1 MGQRNKVI
9 GGYFELELPK
19 REEYHKN
26 VLALNTGRNCLE
38 YILRLRGYK
47 KVFLPYYTCEVIL
60 EPFSK
65 LNVDYEFYHINK
77 NFTLKDDI
85 QLNDNEAL
93 LYTNYYGLQEEYAKK
108 LSKKYST
115 RLIIDNTQAFYNL
128 PMKDVDSFNTCR
140 KFFGVSDGAYCFTNK
155 TLNENVEQDV
165 SFDRMSFLLK
175 RIDLSAEQGYED
187 FRKQSEALV
196 NMDIRLM
203 SKLTHRIMASI
214 DYDKV
219 KRIRRENFL
228 YLHSVLSSTNEL
240 NLCLKDDEVPMV
252 YPYLINTDG
261 LREKLIRNKIFVAR
275 YWPNVLDWTT
285 PKDDEYYLTQHLLPL
300 PIDQRYN
307 KEEMKMIIEIIKGK
321 KGYCTDA

>member
-1 MGQRNKVI
+1 MEQKQKAI

-19 REEYHKN
+19 GEEYHKN
-26 VLALNTGRNCLE
+26 TLALNTGRNCLE

-60 EPFSK
+60 EPFKK
-65 LNVDYEFYHINK
+65 LNIDYEFYHINK
-77 NFTLKDDI
+77 DFTLKDDI
-85 QLNDNEAL
+85 QLQNNEAL
-93 LYTNYYGLQEEYAKK
+93 LYTNYYGLQEEYTKK
-108 LSKKYST
+108 LAKKYST
-115 RLIIDNTQAFYNL
+115 RLIIDNTQAFYCL
-128 PMKDVDSFNTCR
+128 PIKDVDSFNTCR

-155 TLNENVEQDV
+155 TLNEKFEQDV
-165 SFDRMSFLLK
+165 SFDRMNFLLK
-175 RIDLSAEQGYED
+175 RIDLGAEKGYED

-203 SKLTHRIMASI
+203 SKLTHSIMASI

-240 NLCLKDDEVPMV
+240 NLYLKEDDVPMI
-252 YPYLINTDG
+252 YPYLINTEG
-261 LREKLIRNKIFVAR
+261 LREKLIANKIFVAK
-275 YWPNVLDWTT
+275 YWPNVLAWT
-285 PKDDEYYLTQHLLPL
+285 KSNDDEYYLTQHLLPL

-307 KEEMKMIIEIIKGK
+307 KDDMKRIVDII
-321 KGYCTDA
+321 